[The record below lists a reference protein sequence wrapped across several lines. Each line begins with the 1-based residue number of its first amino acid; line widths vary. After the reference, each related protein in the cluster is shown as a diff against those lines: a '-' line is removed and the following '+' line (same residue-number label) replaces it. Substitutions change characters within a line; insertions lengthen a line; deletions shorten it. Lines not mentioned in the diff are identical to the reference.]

1 MEKLQS
7 IEQLIYFMKSKISLG
22 RYDQRFIDTLGSLKQ
37 VTTNQVELF
46 YKIVLKH
53 NKQFLK
59 FDMYVDQLVNLPWG
73 VKVIKSARQYT
84 EAYILIENNQII
96 FKSPYNRN
104 FINDLRNI
112 DLNNFVWIKDK
123 KQYQC
128 EYGQYE
134 LKNLVNLVKKHF
146 EIINLCPIT
155 KKILDE
161 LEIFN
166 DVKHWEPTLVSI
178 NDYFFI
184 AATNE
189 YVNEAIKDIQL
200 SKDLNT
206 LATLVSYGIKIDK
219 SLYDSS
225 KLKDNFFVN
234 YISTIEIN
242 DLEEIILY
250 IKELGCKHVAIHGSS
265 IVDFNRKKMLTLL
278 NKNGIKFFDFNIELI
293 PLDLNQPLVYFKLK
307 SFSNTIYNKNTIK
320 IVQLV
325 NSNPIKIK

>member
-1 MEKLQS
+1 MVKPES

-22 RYDQRFIDTLGSLKQ
+22 RYDQRFINNLVSLKQ

-53 NKQFLK
+53 SKQFLK

-73 VKVIKSARQYT
+73 VKVIESAKQYT

-112 DLNNFVWIKDK
+112 DFNNFVWIKDE

-128 EYGQYE
+128 DYGQYE

-189 YVNEAIKDIQL
+189 YVNEAIKNIKL
-200 SKDLNT
+200 SNDLTT
-206 LATLVSYGIKIDK
+206 LAELVRYGIKIDK

-234 YISTIEIN
+234 YISTVEYD
-242 DLEEIILY
+242 DLEKIILY

-265 IVDFNRKKMLTLL
+265 MIDSKRKQVSTLL
-278 NKNGIKFFDFNIELI
+278 NKNDIKFFDLNIELI
-293 PLDLNQPLVYFKLK
+293 PLDLNQPLVYLKLK

-320 IVQLV
+320 IIQLV
-325 NSNPIKIK
+325 NSNPIEIK